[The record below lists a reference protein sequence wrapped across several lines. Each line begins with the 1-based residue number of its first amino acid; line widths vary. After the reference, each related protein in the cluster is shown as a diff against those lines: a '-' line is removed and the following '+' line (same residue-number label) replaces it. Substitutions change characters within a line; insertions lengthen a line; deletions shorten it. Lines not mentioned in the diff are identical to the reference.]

1 MAVQLL
7 IIRLKRDETT
17 EHKVDIMLPRFSSV
31 YEVSDQ
37 VHSMFVVNNLIIMS
51 IVTVCNH

>member
-31 YEVSDQ
+31 YEVSGQ
-37 VHSMFVVNNLIIMS
+37 VYSMFVVNNLIIMS